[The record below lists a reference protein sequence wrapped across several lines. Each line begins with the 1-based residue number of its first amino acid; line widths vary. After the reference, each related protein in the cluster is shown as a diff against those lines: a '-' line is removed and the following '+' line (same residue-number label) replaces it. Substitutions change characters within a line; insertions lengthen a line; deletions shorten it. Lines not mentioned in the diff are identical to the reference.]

1 MAPEPVT
8 GGCVLIQWT
17 EVSCDQKVQWSF
29 SQEDGGQ
36 QPFLDLIYLLL
47 IQSYSLVDKMTKLCK

>member
-17 EVSCDQKVQWSF
+17 EVSCDQVGWSF
-29 SQEDGGQ
+29 SQEEGGR
-36 QPFLDLIYLLL
+36 QPLLHPISSSSVVGPRGAL
-47 IQSYSLVDKMTKLCK
+47 WGTE

>member
-17 EVSCDQKVQWSF
+17 DQKVEWSF
-29 SQEDGGQ
+29 SQEDEGHE
-36 QPFLDLIYLLL
+36 
-47 IQSYSLVDKMTKLCK
+47 ST

>member
-17 EVSCDQKVQWSF
+17 EVSCDQKVEWSF
-29 SQEDGGQ
+29 SQEDEGH
-36 QPFLDLIYLLL
+36 QPSLHLLSSLD
-47 IQSYSLVDKMTKLCK
+47 SLFSRGE

>member
-17 EVSCDQKVQWSF
+17 EVSYDQKVQWSF
-29 SQEDGGQ
+29 SQED
-36 QPFLDLIYLLL
+36 DM
-47 IQSYSLVDKMTKLCK
+47 SLSNT